1 MTRFRVEVTDT
12 ARAAITAQASYIA
25 HDAHAPLGAQRW
37 VDRVWEALDSL
48 REFPRRAPLAEENGY
63 VDYEV
68 RELVVGTHL
77 ILFRINDERETV
89 FVIGLRHGHR
99 LPRPDDLPKGPDR
112 TIE

>member
-12 ARAAITAQASYIA
+12 AMASIAAQAAYIA

-37 VDRVWEALDSL
+37 VDRVWKAVDSL
-48 REFPRRAPLAEENGY
+48 REFPRRARRAEEDEY

-77 ILFRINDERETV
+77 ILFRIDDERETV

-99 LPRPDDLPKGPDR
+99 LPRPGDLPTGPDSAD
-112 TIE
+112 E

>member
-1 MTRFRVEVTDT
+1 MTRFRVEVTDV
-12 ARAAITAQASYIA
+12 AMAAITAQASYIA

-37 VDRVWEALDSL
+37 VDRVWEAVDSL
-48 REFPRRAPLAEENGY
+48 REFPRRAPRAEEDAY

-77 ILFRINDERETV
+77 ILFRIDDERETV

-99 LPRPDDLPKGPDR
+99 LPRPGDLPESPDS